1 MLGFLG
7 KRILYTLV
15 LLVAASIV
23 SFLIIQLPPG
33 DYLDSLIAQLEAQ
46 GEKMDQARVDSL
58 KRQYGLDQ
66 PIYAQYWLWV
76 SGLPRGDFGFSFEW
90 NRPVGELIGERIGY
104 SVALSLIALIVTYS
118 VAIPI
123 GIYSATHQYSWGDY
137 AFSVLGFIGIAA
149 PHFMMALVF
158 MFVAFKYLGISPGGL
173 FSPEYLDKPWSSAK
187 LLNMLSHIPVPIIII
202 GLGGTAGTIRVMRAN
217 LLDEIRKP
225 YVMTARSKGL
235 LERKLLLKYP
245 VRFALNPMIS
255 TIGWVFPA
263 IVSGE
268 TITGIVLNLPTV
280 GPMLLRALLNQD
292 MYLAG
297 SLIMFLAFLTVL
309 GMLISD
315 ILLAWLDPR
324 IRFE

>member
-1 MLGFLG
+1 MIKYFVQRL
-7 KRILYTLV
+7 LYTAA
-15 LLVAASIV
+15 LLVAASVIA
-23 SFLIIQLPPG
+23 FLIIQLPPG
-33 DYLDSLIAQLEAQ
+33 DYLDSYIAQLRAQ
-46 GEKMDQARVDSL
+46 GETVDEARIAGL
-58 KRQYGLDQ
+58 RRQYGLDR
-66 PIYAQYWLWV
+66 PIHAQYWMWI
-76 SGLPRGDFGFSFEW
+76 SGLPRGDLGFSFEW

-104 SVALSLIALIVTYS
+104 SVALSLTALVVTYS

-123 GIYSATHQYSWGDY
+123 GIYSATRQYSPGDY
-137 AFSVLGFIGIAA
+137 VFTVLGFIGLAA
-149 PHFMMALVF
+149 PHFMVALVF

-173 FSPEYLDKPWSSAK
+173 FSPEYLDQPWSWAK
-187 LLNMLSHIPVPIIII
+187 FWNMLSHIPVPILII

-217 LLDEIRKP
+217 LLDELRKP
-225 YVMTARSKGL
+225 YVLTARSKGL
-235 LERKLLLKYP
+235 RERKLLLKYP
-245 VRFALNPMIS
+245 VRFALNPMVS

-297 SLIMFLAFLTVL
+297 SLIMFLAFLTVF
-309 GMLISD
+309 GMFISD

-324 IRFE
+324 IRYD